1 MHRWALSGPA
11 RPETHHHRAF
21 TFTAS
26 DGGAGRARAFSD
38 TVLVCDRCNR
48 KRWLGIT
55 VMTAVGLAAIAFLI
69 AWATAPLT

>member
-1 MHRWALSGPA
+1 MHRWATA
-11 RPETHHHRAF
+11 RPATPATHHHKAF

-26 DGGAGRARAFSD
+26 DDGAGPARAFSD

-55 VMTAVGLAAIAFLI
+55 VMAAFGLAAIAFLI
-69 AWATAPLT
+69 AWATAPLS